1 MPSMELETVY
11 YRLIVF
17 FSYLQ
22 NDRSERDNGKAAWE
36 RCYGFINIAMR
47 KKWKMLRVLEG
58 TQFILCG
65 SSKVNGHPE
74 IFKSIVRSNTRRHA
88 RSARERDNSQSWN
101 GFCVATLTEEK
112 IYFQKCF

>member
-36 RCYGFINIAMR
+36 RCNGFI
-47 KKWKMLRVLEG
+47 
-58 TQFILCG
+58 
-65 SSKVNGHPE
+65 
-74 IFKSIVRSNTRRHA
+74 
-88 RSARERDNSQSWN
+88 
-101 GFCVATLTEEK
+101 
-112 IYFQKCF
+112 